1 MGDTLELLRR
11 RGAANAQNQVE
22 VPGSKASA
30 KQKVEDPSKKVE
42 VSSRKK
48 VENSRPAQ
56 EGEEIKI
63 KKQET
68 VKIQISSQE
77 EENKIQDPAQ
87 AGCSDEVPK
96 RGHIDEIPEE
106 EIKNTIQKERWQG
119 QVEIP
124 EEMHEITH
132 QEEIKNTSTAQ
143 EKENEIQDPS
153 PSRESSVKALQAG

>member
-11 RGAANAQNQVE
+11 RGVVNAQNKVE

-42 VSSRKK
+42 VSSRK
-48 VENSRPAQ
+48 VENSRPAR

-63 KKQET
+63 KKQKT
-68 VKIQISSQE
+68 VKIQISSQ
-77 EENKIQDPAQ
+77 
-87 AGCSDEVPK
+87 
-96 RGHIDEIPEE
+96 EE

>member
-11 RGAANAQNQVE
+11 RGAVNAQNQVE

-63 KKQET
+63 
-68 VKIQISSQE
+68 
-77 EENKIQDPAQ
+77 
-87 AGCSDEVPK
+87 
-96 RGHIDEIPEE
+96 
-106 EIKNTIQKERWQG
+106 
-119 QVEIP
+119 
-124 EEMHEITH
+124 
-132 QEEIKNTSTAQ
+132 
-143 EKENEIQDPS
+143 
-153 PSRESSVKALQAG
+153 

>member
-11 RGAANAQNQVE
+11 RGAVNAQNQVE

-63 KKQET
+63 
-68 VKIQISSQE
+68 QISSQE
-77 EENKIQDPAQ
+77 EENEIQDPAQ

-96 RGHIDEIPEE
+96 RGHIDEVHKE
-106 EIKNTIQKERWQG
+106 EIKNTIKKERWQG

-124 EEMHEITH
+124 KERHEITH